1 MLLMQAVEIVKESL
15 PLAAQ
20 WGLLGVLSLA
30 LGVSTIY
37 LSIRLDKARTDHA
50 AQIDRIRQEHKI
62 ELLESERR
70 SQDRFNLVQ
79 ERRISEAGSFATAL
93 HEIVDPLSEAIDQ
106 VQAVAEDLTGFR
118 DSRSSGGDHGPTTRK
133 RGG

>member
-1 MLLMQAVEIVKESL
+1 MLTMQAVEIVKESL

-79 ERRISEAGSFATAL
+79 ERRIAEAGTFATAL
-93 HEIVDPLSEAIDQ
+93 HEIVDPLSEAIGQ
-106 VQAVAEDLTGFR
+106 VQAVAEDLEGIR
-118 DSRSSGGDHGPTTRK
+118 DSRNNEHGGQITRK

>member
-1 MLLMQAVEIVKESL
+1 MLIMQAVEIVKESL

-37 LSIRLDKARTDHA
+37 LALRLDKSRTDHA

-79 ERRISEAGSFATAL
+79 ERRIAEAGTFATAL
-93 HEIVDPLSEAIDQ
+93 HEIVEPLSEAIGQ
-106 VQAVAEDLTGFR
+106 VQAVAEDLSDIR
-118 DSRSSGGDHGPTTRK
+118 DSKNNEHPGSTRK

>member
-1 MLLMQAVEIVKESL
+1 MLIMQAVEIVKESL

-30 LGVSTIY
+30 LGVSLIFQ
-37 LSIRLDKARTDHA
+37 SIRLDKARTDHA
-50 AQIDRIRQEHKI
+50 ATIDRIRQEHKI

-79 ERRISEAGSFATAL
+79 ERRITEAGTFATAL
-93 HEIVDPLSEAIDQ
+93 HEIVDPLSEAIGQ
-106 VQAVAEDLTGFR
+106 VQAVAEDLSDLR
-118 DSRSSGGDHGPTTRK
+118 DSKNNEHGGPNTRK

>member
-1 MLLMQAVEIVKESL
+1 MLMQAVEIVKESL

-20 WGLLGVLSLA
+20 WGILGVLNLVF
-30 LGVSTIY
+30 LGATIY
-37 LSIRLDKARTDHA
+37 QSIRLDKARVDNA
-50 AQIDRIRQEHKI
+50 AAIDKIRQEHKI

-70 SQDRFNLVQ
+70 WHEKFTLVQ

-93 HEIVDPLSEAIDQ
+93 HEIVEPLSEAIDQ
-106 VQAVAEDLTGFR
+106 VQIVTEELTGFR